1 MLKLTLHIRMA
12 MCDGKPVQPTAW
24 VDGHVAAANR
34 ILTPHGI
41 KLVALQN
48 TFTPKRCELVTRAHR
63 DALAAYTPLGQVNVL
78 VVRRAQD
85 LDTPTY
91 DLMGVHWRAP
101 TGALHAALQNG
112 SPPRRAGG
120 TRWVILTARARP
132 PVLAH
137 ELCHYLGLRHDPAG
151 GNLMTPGPSD
161 PSWSGPGR
169 KPAPWKPLLTRSQ
182 ALRVRA
188 AVSRL
193 IRSGVAR

>member
-91 DLMGVHWRAP
+91 DLMGVHWRA
-101 TGALHAALQNG
+101 
-112 SPPRRAGG
+112 GG
-120 TRWVILTARARP
+120 TRWIILTARARP